1 MSRRHR
7 INCSSHGTQKELG
20 SISRRDS
27 VCRRLLQTWGRFNAS
42 DRGSRNAADCAFRA
56 GAVERRSVGSGRQI
70 GPDAQGATK
79 SLVLLI
85 VALPDRVA
93 THMDSGAMSRLSA
106 LATATPV
113 DPYAVA
119 GRIEQRRESGDRP
132 CPARLPRTPS
142 RRNVRRVPPS
152 LSRVERLR
160 DGARRMRDAAGRIG
174 HHAEAGIGADR
185 AAARRQRWR
194 ACPAHGEGCH
204 HRPRSCQEGLPSRP
218 IPLMPCR
225 GLPWSFRPADA
236 GLFAVG
242 AAAPPGSAAAAS
254 VASITAR
261 SVVVTSVE
269 HCRV

>member
-1 MSRRHR
+1 VSRRHR

-56 GAVERRSVGSGRQI
+56 GAVERRSVGRGRQI

-85 VALPDRVA
+85 AALPDRVA

-106 LATATPV
+106 LATAATPV

-132 CPARLPRTPS
+132 CPAPNAQSPERSSSPS
-142 RRNVRRVPPS
+142 IVISGRSPAGWCASDARCCRPHWPS
-152 LSRVERLR
+152 CRSR
-160 DGARRMRDAAGRIG
+160 
-174 HHAEAGIGADR
+174 H
-185 AAARRQRWR
+185 RQR
-194 ACPAHGEGCH
+194 
-204 HRPRSCQEGLPSRP
+204 
-218 IPLMPCR
+218 
-225 GLPWSFRPADA
+225 
-236 GLFAVG
+236 
-242 AAAPPGSAAAAS
+242 
-254 VASITAR
+254 
-261 SVVVTSVE
+261 TSG
-269 HCRV
+269 RRW

>member
-1 MSRRHR
+1 M
-7 INCSSHGTQKELG
+7 
-20 SISRRDS
+20 
-27 VCRRLLQTWGRFNAS
+27 CRRLLQTWGRFNAS
-42 DRGSRNAADCAFRA
+42 DRGSCNAADCAFRA

-142 RRNVRRVPPS
+142 RRNVRRVPSIVISGRAPAGRCASDARCCRPHWPS
-152 LSRVERLR
+152 CRSRHRRRSGGGEKAAMASLP
-160 DGARRMRDAAGRIG
+160 GARRGMPPPTPLLPGRLT
-174 HHAEAGIGADR
+174 E
-185 AAARRQRWR
+185 
-194 ACPAHGEGCH
+194 
-204 HRPRSCQEGLPSRP
+204 
-218 IPLMPCR
+218 
-225 GLPWSFRPADA
+225 
-236 GLFAVG
+236 
-242 AAAPPGSAAAAS
+242 
-254 VASITAR
+254 
-261 SVVVTSVE
+261 
-269 HCRV
+269 